1 MNRISILLVALL
13 ALVVSACSGG
23 GASPSASGGDVISS
37 PSPEVTETPSPE
49 PSDDPSG
56 SDVAMPSG
64 FDINGDPELAARFP
78 TTVGGEAVQVISFRG
93 DTLMAGGD
101 IDPSFQD
108 FLDSTGAE
116 LEDVSVAFGGTADGS
131 LSMAAFRVLGVSED
145 KLEEEFLS
153 ASEEAGDIE
162 DAERTSV
169 GGKDVWKAADG
180 TGQASGSVFLYV
192 KDDTVYFLTGTDA
205 QAAEILAA
213 LP

>member
-13 ALVVSACSGG
+13 ALVVSACSSG

-37 PSPEVTETPSPE
+37 PTPEVTETPSAE

-56 SDVAMPSG
+56 SDVAIPS

-116 LEDVSVAFGGTADGS
+116 LEDVSVAFGGTTDGS

-162 DAERTSV
+162 GAERASV

-180 TGQASGSVFLYV
+180 TGQASGSVYLYV